1 MTSIRHAQYA
11 LVLSLTIAATGAFC
25 VVGPS
30 EASAAPGTPV
40 GGKELASAGV
50 IVNLKAGIPPPPA
63 MPGASFLLA
72 DMDTGQIL
80 VARAPHAPHRPAST
94 MKVLTALT
102 LIPLMN
108 PNATIMV
115 RAQDVGVDGTRLGV
129 LANTAYSVGTL
140 FQGMLIGSG
149 NDASYALAEGNH
161 GMAAT
166 LREMNATAGQLGALD
181 TLAKDPSGLDKAGQ
195 QTSAYDMALIGRAAM
210 ELPLLRHYVST
221 TQTSLPGGRSANG
234 TPTPGFQISNHNQL
248 LFNYPGDIGIKNG
261 YTKAAGFTYIEA
273 ATRQGKTYLL
283 TEMAS
288 PQGSWRPAA
297 ALLDWAFAHGASL
310 TPIGELAVPGDTPA
324 STLRVVAASRP
335 FTFGLPQSPPRTS
348 PPEFAGQPPWIAF
361 AGGICALALLSAGAG
376 RIVLRKRR

>member
-1 MTSIRHAQYA
+1 MTSIRHAQRA
-11 LVLSLTIAATGAFC
+11 LVLSLTIAAAGAFC

-30 EASAAPGTPV
+30 EASAAAGTPV
-40 GGKELASAGV
+40 GDKELASAGV

-102 LIPLMN
+102 LIPRLN

-115 RAQDVGVDGTRLGV
+115 RAQDVGVDGTHLGV
-129 LANTAYSVGTL
+129 LSNTAYNVATL
-140 FQGMLIGSG
+140 LQGMLIGSG
-149 NDASYALAEGNH
+149 NDASYALAEGNR
-161 GMAAT
+161 GLATT
-166 LREMNATAGQLGALD
+166 LREMNATAGQLGAVD

-221 TQTSLPGGRSANG
+221 KQASLPGGKSASG
-234 TPTPGFQISNHNQL
+234 KLTPGFQISNHNQL

-273 ATRQGKTYLL
+273 ATRQGRTYLL

-297 ALLDWAFAHGASL
+297 ALLDWAFAHGPSL
-310 TPIGELAVPGDTPA
+310 TPIGELALPGEIPT
-324 STLRVVAASRP
+324 STLRVAAASRP
-335 FTFGLPQSPPRTS
+335 FTFGLPQSPPTTS
-348 PPEFAGQPPWIAF
+348 PPASAGQLTWIAV
-361 AGGICALALLSAGAG
+361 AGGIGALALLSAGAG
-376 RIVLRKRR
+376 RLVLRKRR